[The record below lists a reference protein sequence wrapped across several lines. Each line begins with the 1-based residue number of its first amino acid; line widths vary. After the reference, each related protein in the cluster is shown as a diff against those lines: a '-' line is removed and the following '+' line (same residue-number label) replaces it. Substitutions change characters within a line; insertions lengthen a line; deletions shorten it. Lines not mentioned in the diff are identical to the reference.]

1 MTIAERRE
9 AAPEPER
16 FVKVA
21 SPQIDDKDVRAVE
34 AALRSGVL
42 TSGPK
47 VREFEERFAEYVGV
61 SEAVALNS
69 GTAALH
75 AALAAC
81 GVGPGD
87 EVIVPALTF
96 FSTVTA
102 VIHAGGVPVFCDIS
116 LENFCMDP
124 DGLEPHITSRTKA
137 VIPVHYFGH
146 CAEMDEINAVAK
158 RHGLAVIEDC
168 AQSHGSTYRGRQTG
182 SLADLGAF
190 SLFATKHM
198 TTCEGGVVT
207 TDSSE
212 HADYMRKFRSHGL
225 VGRDDHV
232 LLGYNYRLPEP
243 LGALGCT
250 QLEKLDA
257 LNDAR
262 IRNSEAL
269 SSRIAD
275 LPWLQAPVVPAH
287 VRHTYFWCH
296 ILIDEEALGMSTS
309 ELIGEL
315 AARGVE
321 VRRRYT
327 APLYK
332 QPLLTT
338 NLPPI
343 LKLSAGS
350 NLPDY
355 GALQLP
361 NAELAAGRVIGLPN
375 RPDMSEE
382 EIEYVAR
389 VLHTISSA

>member
-1 MTIAERRE
+1 MTIAERKE

-21 SPQIDDKDVRAVE
+21 SPQIDDDDVRAVE

-47 VREFEERFAEYVGV
+47 VREFEERFAAYVGV
-61 SEAVALNS
+61 SEAVAMNS

-81 GVGPGD
+81 EVGPGD
-87 EVIVPALTF
+87 EVIVPALSF
-96 FSTVTA
+96 FSSATA
-102 VIHAGGVPVFCDIS
+102 VIHAGAVPVFCDIS

-124 DGLEPHITSRTKA
+124 EDLERHITPRTKA
-137 VIPVHYFGH
+137 LMPVHYFGH
-146 CAEMDEINAVAK
+146 CAEMDEINAVAE
-158 RHGLAVIEDC
+158 RHGLTVIEDC

-182 SLADLGAF
+182 SLADMGAF

-250 QLEKLDA
+250 QIEKLDG

-269 SSRIAD
+269 ISRIEDIA
-275 LPWLQAPVVPAH
+275 WLQAPIVPPH

-296 ILIDEEALGMSTS
+296 ILIDEEQLGMSTS
-309 ELIGEL
+309 DLIREL
-315 AARGVE
+315 ASRGVE

-343 LKLSAGS
+343 LELSAGP

-355 GALQLP
+355 GALDLP
-361 NAELAAGRVIGLPN
+361 NSELAAGRVIGLPN
-375 RPDMSEE
+375 RPDMSDG
-382 EIEYVAR
+382 EIEYVAE
-389 VLHTISSA
+389 VLHAVAQA